1 MNESAASLSS
11 SSGAGPS
18 PSSTGDAEVARMRAR
33 FADLRKAQ
41 RAARLR
47 VLALAAIV
55 VIMFAVFAHVTVR
68 RVQDN
73 FEQRAVQQA
82 VAERLPEVLPL
93 AGEQVRVATLN
104 ALPTYRKL
112 AAERFEQVRPALAAR
127 ARARLEKVPD
137 ETGHLLGEALHT
149 AFDSALKRIEPDV
162 KRTFPSLTDAQK
174 RDLLNVYF
182 HDAIEARNKE
192 LASYIEKLYTNELL
206 TMHAALDKFELPR
219 DDAATHDTTAAP
231 TDDKAQRDLL
241 HTMLMLAD
249 YELLNADTEL
259 AADAATT
266 AGSKRRAAAT
276 TQTAAA
282 TPAPAQ

>member
-1 MNESAASLSS
+1 
-11 SSGAGPS
+11 
-18 PSSTGDAEVARMRAR
+18 MRTR
-33 FADLRKAQ
+33 FAELRQAQ

-47 VLALAAIV
+47 VIALAVIV
-55 VIMFAVFAHVTVR
+55 VIMFAAFAHFTVR

-82 VAERLPEVLPL
+82 VAERLPEVLPI
-93 AGEQVRVATLN
+93 AGEQLRVATLN

-112 AAERFEQVRPALAAR
+112 AAERFEQARPALAAR

-137 ETGHLLGEALHT
+137 ETGHLLGDALHT

-174 RDLLNVYF
+174 QDLLNVYF
-182 HDAIEARNKE
+182 HDAVDARNKE
-192 LASYIEKLYTNELL
+192 LSAYIEKLYTNELL
-206 TMHAALDKFELPR
+206 SMHAALDKFELPR
-219 DDAATHDTTAAP
+219 DDAAAPATPATGP

-259 AADAATT
+259 AADTATP
-266 AGSKRRAAAT
+266 ARSKRRAAAT

-282 TPAPAQ
+282 AAPAQAPAPPQ